1 MSNARAGSE
10 ENPVVPG
17 LLGLVVILGLV
28 AIVYRQAFL
37 GFFVQDDYG
46 WLESSRFQGIA
57 EYVRCFFRF
66 NPALTYRPLS
76 QETFFWAGQHFFGLN
91 PAGFHAVSVGFH
103 LTGCVLLYALLREF
117 FDRVPSCAGVLFYG
131 VHGAHLRS
139 VYWISALPEPMALC
153 FYLAAVLLFI
163 RFDRTGSHASFVLSV
178 ASMGLGMMSKESIL
192 TVPLVLA
199 AYALLFSPRRLLWTA
214 PFFAISGTYAVL
226 RFTSEA
232 VRAAPYPL
240 TFGRAAWDN
249 LLAYA
254 SWSSG
259 LTETMLKVKLGW
271 GAEALYPRVA
281 AGFAAAAGILF
292 FAARRRK
299 TAGLAVLWF
308 LLALQPVLYF
318 WQHIDPYYLAPS
330 LAGLSLLVAAACPAD
345 FSRRRLARWLPVS
358 LVVGFTVWT
367 AVAGV
372 KLEGRWWN
380 RRSLEG
386 REIVMRMPEVDRQV
400 PPGQIAYLF
409 GFGEREFGILQKDA
423 ALKAFGFS
431 PGRFI
436 LVGLDPDTPWQI
448 RNLERHG
455 GLRDYHCFVYRGGAF
470 VNMTDAFRRRPGRF
484 LIPVG
489 LEVSPV
495 DVQAGRDTLILKT
508 TNLDAPAI
516 DVMYTLDGKEM
527 PPIYF
532 WPMDKGHTATL
543 RVDTRTRKG
552 QYHFTAIRDA
562 EEREAWYPVDIRV
575 TVR

>member
-1 MSNARAGSE
+1 MSNARTGSE
-10 ENPVVPG
+10 EKPAAPG
-17 LLGLVVILGLV
+17 LLGLVVTLGVV
-28 AIVYRQAFL
+28 AFVYREAFL

-46 WLESSRFQGIA
+46 WLESSRFGGIG
-57 EYVRCFFRF
+57 EYLQCFFRF

-76 QETFFWAGQHFFGLN
+76 QETFFWAGQHFFGLD
-91 PAGFHAVSVGFH
+91 PAGFHAVSFAFH
-103 LTGCVLLYALLREF
+103 LAGCILLYALLRQF
-117 FDRVPSCAGVLFYG
+117 FDPLPCLAGTLVYG

-163 RFDRTGSHASFVLSV
+163 RFDRTGNRTPFLLSV
-178 ASMGLGMMSKESIL
+178 VAMGLGMMSKESIL

-214 PFFAISGTYAVL
+214 PFFLMSGAYTVL
-226 RFTSEA
+226 RLTSEA
-232 VRAAPYPL
+232 VKAAPYPL
-240 TFGRAAWDN
+240 TFGRAAWSN
-249 LLAYA
+249 LMAYA
-254 SWSSG
+254 SWASG

-292 FAARRRK
+292 VVARQKRV
-299 TAGLAVLWF
+299 AGLALLWF

-330 LAGLSLLVAAACPAD
+330 LAGLALLVAAACPATL
-345 FSRRRLARWLPVS
+345 SRKALARGLPVA
-358 LVVGFTVWT
+358 LAVGFTVWSS
-367 AVAGV
+367 VAGV

-380 RRSLEG
+380 TRSLEG
-386 REIVMRMPEVDRQV
+386 RNILRRMPEVDRQV
-400 PPGQIAYLF
+400 PPGRIAYLF
-409 GFGEREFGILQKDA
+409 GFTESQFGVMQRDA

-455 GLRDYHCFVYRGGAF
+455 GLRDYHCFVYRGGEF
-470 VNMTDAFRRRPGRF
+470 VNMTEAFRRRPGRF
-484 LIPVG
+484 LVPVG
-489 LEVSPV
+489 LRVSPL
-495 DVQAGRDTLILKT
+495 DVQAGRDTLMLT
-508 TNLDAPAI
+508 TLNLDARAI
-516 DVMYTLDGKEM
+516 DVQYTLDGKEM
-527 PPIYF
+527 PPILF
-532 WPMDKGHTATL
+532 WPLNKGGTATL
-543 RVDTRTRKG
+543 RVDASTRKG
-552 QYHFTAIRDA
+552 EYHFTAIRDA